1 MEHYSSIKLRAYLKY
16 EDGLAVLDL
25 KGNKLF
31 RVPDAATEL
40 SEIDKLVLDEN
51 NLIDLPASIS
61 KLKNLIVLKLDEN
74 KLTTL
79 PAEIGDLRELRV
91 LWVRLNQLV
100 GLPTSIQRLTK
111 LKELRLNEN
120 KLTELPAEI
129 GDLRELRELSMS
141 YNQLVGLP
149 TSIQRL
155 TKLERLNLDA
165 NKLTELHVEIG
176 DLRELKE
183 LSVSQNPLTVDAIRC
198 ALKLREKGVLVG
210 VPGVA
215 GEHSGYFSYIWKFK
229 KTRDKIPVFACR
241 REVSFVFSQCH
252 QQLLPWRSDRQQGSD
267 RMCPTYIQ
275 GDQRGLK
282 QDQGDDKHSQN
293 DILNLLLLSCTIQTQ
308 IPSY

>member
-31 RVPDAATEL
+31 RVPDAVTEL

-129 GDLRELRELSMS
+129 GDLRELRELNVS

-183 LSVSQNPLTVDAIRC
+183 LSVSQNPLTVDARRC

-229 KTRDKIPVFACR
+229 PEIKFQYLPVEGKSVLFSVNVTSNYYLSVRIVSKDLIACVR
-241 REVSFVFSQCH
+241 HIFKEINGVLNR
-252 QQLLPWRSDRQQGSD
+252 
-267 RMCPTYIQ
+267 I
-275 GDQRGLK
+275 RGMINTPK
-282 QDQGDDKHSQN
+282 M
-293 DILNLLLLSCTIQTQ
+293 IF
-308 IPSY
+308 